1 MWISKGLLLSSW
13 PALFLYI
20 LARLQTFCLD
30 FVYLSFKI
38 LYITKSLEIL
48 KLVDNWIF
56 IITKFYIASLWI
68 VHYFFLMVFSSLSPD
83 DNSDCN
89 WGCEKGG
96 ENIASLDRTLQSSKI
111 LRCFWRPWKRL
122 HSNGVSLEHTP
133 LSIVGSCFS
142 AAHIIQLI
150 DVNNEFIF
158 PGWFMRAINN
168 FIYFPIFLCLY

>member
-20 LARLQTFCLD
+20 LARLQTFCL
-30 FVYLSFKI
+30 FSFKI
-38 LYITKSLEIL
+38 LYITNSLEIL

-56 IITKFYIASLWI
+56 NIITKFYIASLWI
-68 VHYFFLMVFSSLSPD
+68 VHYFFLMVFSSLLPD

-111 LRCFWRPWKRL
+111 LWCFWRPWKRL
-122 HSNGVSLEHTP
+122 HSNGVSLEHTL
-133 LSIVGSCFS
+133 LSIIGSCFS
-142 AAHIIQLI
+142 AAHITTT
-150 DVNNEFIF
+150 DWCE
-158 PGWFMRAINN
+158 
-168 FIYFPIFLCLY
+168 